1 MAATKAWEE
10 RSGGMERLSAAVDE
24 YEQYALSL
32 GADRICGG
40 LATTYQ
46 LSSLGTTSKLND
58 YYYGVSTFA

>member
-24 YEQYALSL
+24 YALSL

-46 LSSLGTTSKLND
+46 LSSLGTSKLND

>member
-10 RSGGMERLSAAVDE
+10 RGGRMEPLSAAVDE
-24 YEQYALSL
+24 YALSL

-58 YYYGVSTFA
+58 